1 MCSPGYVP
9 RERLPPNAPPF
20 QPPPP
25 CGTRPNPHQNTSAD
39 PAPAARSESQR
50 RFLRPPPTAHAQS
63 TRAAVVD
70 VDDMAP
76 QGQQTVE
83 VTITT
88 GPLKGM
94 VATVPAPA
102 DPNPPI
108 LLDWLG
114 LIGTM
119 HVANDSIQLDI
130 A

>member
-1 MCSPGYVP
+1 MTNPTDSGSDA
-9 RERLPPNAPPF
+9 LPE
-20 QPPPP
+20 
-25 CGTRPNPHQNTSAD
+25 GTSD
-39 PAPAARSESQR
+39 II
-50 RFLRPPPTAHAQS
+50 
-63 TRAAVVD
+63 VVD
-70 VDDMAP
+70 VDDTAP